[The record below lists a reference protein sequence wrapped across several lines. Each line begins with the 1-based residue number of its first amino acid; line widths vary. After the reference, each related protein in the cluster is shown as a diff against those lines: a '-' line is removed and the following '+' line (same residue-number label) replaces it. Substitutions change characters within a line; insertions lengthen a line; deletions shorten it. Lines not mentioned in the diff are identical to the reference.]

1 MDYLINNKLNMNKID
16 YWVFNSFKEFEKYFL
31 EKYPPN
37 INDWNIKYHLWY
49 NSQEEIDQY
58 KKNWITPINISIF
71 FRRLQMINEEWNTL
85 YNKLDN
91 ELNSKLI
98 DELKLQREYY
108 NSSAVSLKRFK
119 YNYFKESELK
129 IELEKSRDNIKK
141 SLDSI
146 VHIKWLNDFLKHYWY
161 SICI

>member
-1 MDYLINNKLNMNKID
+1 MNKID

-31 EKYPPN
+31 EKYPTN

-91 ELNSKLI
+91 EFNSKLI

-108 NSSAVSLKRFK
+108 NSPAVSLKRFK